1 MRRVYPCILLL
12 IIMACAGAV
21 EVQLTPWKAGF
32 TSIEDTIFLR
42 EMAFRGELETD
53 KKALSMPADIGEGKY
68 VFTFTSTFIIPDSID
83 EELYVVTTPSDHP
96 YKVFINGSLVMS
108 EGRIRARG
116 PDYSYLSLRQI
127 ICNGCF
133 ITDTSRITVEV
144 YPEHL
149 HSGFLNVRIMEKGDA
164 TKTTLVHSF
173 FSYTLL
179 TAFSINTF
187 IIAFIFLAFYFA
199 SAHHRKDY
207 LYFSFASFAIA
218 GGALNIILSFPNLN
232 ELLVWKV
239 ARISLLLSPVMVFF
253 FEIHYNDLAKR
264 LKYLQYLF
272 IALTSTF
279 VLALLFQNSRENL
292 ETIFKLGID
301 LVITPSLVLFTL
313 LAIRAVVVKKRF
325 VEWLILFGCT
335 AVFLAAFHDVYH
347 YNKALYPY
355 VWLAL
360 YGYIFL
366 EISIVGALV
375 YDMVVL
381 FKHRKEQAVIIECRN
396 EELEHKTRLIK
407 EMSQEK
413 HELLKNMAHEFK
425 TPLQG
430 ILATSELLKKNPE
443 SALESIEQIMD
454 GLNVQMQK
462 HLFNIENV
470 IDYSLFETDAPE
482 INKGSFDLF
491 NFVDTLKLIFK
502 HNEYNLKSTLQVQIE
517 KKVPR
522 KFFGCERQ
530 LRRVI
535 LGLISNISKVHGDTI
550 SLAIQ
555 WNEMSGMLT
564 FSMGSDSGIDEGTLE
579 LLNGFEEEG
588 FFVQDASSIEELGVT
603 VARRLV
609 ALIGGRILLTPNT
622 IVVSV
627 PVSVVEEVVHEKHSD
642 SAILVVEDNQVN
654 RLLICKI
661 IERLGHKTIIA
672 ENGRE
677 AIEMVLAHSPELVF
691 MDVQMPIMDG
701 VTATRKIREV
711 LPNGDSP
718 VIVALTANASQ
729 QECFDAGVNEFLS
742 KPVTLEQIK
751 GVIDRHYG

>member
-1 MRRVYPCILLL
+1 MRRVYPCILLFIL
-12 IIMACAGAV
+12 MAYAGAS
-21 EVQLTPWKAGF
+21 EVILSPWKGGF

-42 EMAFRGELETD
+42 EMAFRGELETNKSD
-53 KKALSMPADIGEGKY
+53 LSLPADIGEGKY
-68 VFTFTSTFIIPDSID
+68 VFTFTATFAKPDTLD

-96 YKVFINGSLVMS
+96 YKIFINGALVMS
-108 EGRIRARG
+108 EGRIRNRG
-116 PDYSYLSLRQI
+116 ADYSYQSLRQI
-127 ICNGCF
+127 ICSSCF
-133 ITDTSRITVEV
+133 MADSNRITVEV

-149 HSGFLNVRIMEKGDA
+149 HSGFLHVNIMRKTESA
-164 TKTTLVHSF
+164 QTTLTHSF
-173 FSYTLL
+173 YSYTLL

-218 GGALNIILSFPNLN
+218 GGAINIIFSFPHLT
-232 ELLVWKV
+232 ELPIWKIGRV
-239 ARISLLLSPVMVFF
+239 SLLLSPVMVFF

-264 LKYLQYLF
+264 LRYLQYFF
-272 IALTSTF
+272 IALSSVF
-279 VLALLFQNSRENL
+279 IAAILMQGSREDL
-292 ETIFKLGID
+292 EILFKLAID

-313 LAIRAVVVKKRF
+313 LAIRAVVIKKRF
-325 VEWLILFGCT
+325 VDWFILIGCI
-335 AVFLAAFHDVYH
+335 AVFITAFHDVYH
-347 YNKALYPY
+347 YNKAQYPY

-470 IDYSLFETDAPE
+470 IDYSLFESDTPE

-502 HNEYNLKSTLQVQIE
+502 HNEYNLKSTLQVQID

-522 KFFGCERQ
+522 RFFGCERQ

-535 LGLISNISKVHGDTI
+535 LGLISNISKIQGDTI

-588 FFVQDASSIEELGVT
+588 FFVRDASSIEELGVT

-627 PVSVVEEVVHEKHSD
+627 PVSTVEEIVTEKHSS

-661 IERLGHKTIIA
+661 IERLGHKTIVA
-672 ENGRE
+672 ENGKE
-677 AIEMVLAHSPELVF
+677 AIEMVLAHAPELVF

-711 LPNGDSP
+711 LPSGDSP
-718 VIVALTANASQ
+718 IIVALTANASQ

-751 GVIDRHYG
+751 GVIDRHYT